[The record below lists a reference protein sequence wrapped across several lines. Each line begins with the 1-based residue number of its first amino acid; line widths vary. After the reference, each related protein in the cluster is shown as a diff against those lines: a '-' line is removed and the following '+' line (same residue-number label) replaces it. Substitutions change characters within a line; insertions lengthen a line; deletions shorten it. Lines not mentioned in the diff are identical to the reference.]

1 MLKHLLF
8 SGWFRVQPFLKYVL
22 VVALIAPLVGASGHS
37 SSAHLS
43 QETKVTAEM
52 PELDSVLVEVPI
64 ASEYKLSQPETVKT
78 LAPESNS
85 EPTKLAAV
93 VEPSIKQPT
102 YVVEPLTVETL
113 TDEKELTSFNSS
125 SDNSS
130 NNFIINEDPFKDV
143 ELAPP
148 VSNPQPQ
155 PAEGKISARRIK
167 LVQRLKAAKTQ
178 SSKKDVLVAKLAG
191 SKSLKANKVIA
202 LRRNVIPEPTDA
214 PVSEEPDPS
223 ELSQQDPIG
232 SPHPLPWK
240 WITATQEAVSSNT
253 GSGVRYYRSAP
264 VISPD
269 GRYSIYSRV
278 RLEVKPQMHKSR
290 VSSVLFVEDRKSNQ
304 LKVVA
309 STSALIDP
317 LLQAKEMRGE
327 ASQVPGKIG
336 VLVPVGWS
344 ENGERFLARK
354 FEGLFNTAHATD
366 QALIWN
372 RQKNHASTVAPS
384 QKNHQH
390 DIAVLLGWSKN
401 TPDNVVFQAGEMGQE
416 TWPTITVANDGRTV
430 ATPEVDQPTTFGR
443 KTTDVW
449 AGPQVAYQ

>member
-22 VVALIAPLVGASGHS
+22 VVVIIAPLVGASGHS

-43 QETKVTAEM
+43 QETNITAQM

-78 LAPESNS
+78 LTSENNS
-85 EPTKLAAV
+85 ESKKLAAV
-93 VEPSIKQPT
+93 IEPQIKQPT
-102 YVVEPLTVETL
+102 SYVIESLTVETPVG
-113 TDEKELTSFNSS
+113 EKEVTSFNNSS
-125 SDNSS
+125 S
-130 NNFIINEDPFKDV
+130 INVDPFREV

-148 VSNPQPQ
+148 TSNP
-155 PAEGKISARRIK
+155 ELRSGKISARGIK

-178 SSKKDVLVAKLAG
+178 SSKKDILVAKLAG
-191 SKSLKANKVIA
+191 AKSLKSTKVVA
-202 LRRNVIPEPTDA
+202 LRRNLIPQPTDA
-214 PVSEEPDPS
+214 PVSEEPEPS

-232 SPHPLPWK
+232 SPHPVPWK
-240 WITATQEAVSSNT
+240 WITATQEAISSKN

-278 RLEVKPQMHKSR
+278 KLEVKAQMHKSR
-290 VSSVLFVEDRKSNQ
+290 VSSVLFVEDRETNN

-317 LLQAKEMRGE
+317 LIKAKQMRGE
-327 ASQVPGKIG
+327 ASQIPGQIG

-372 RQKNHASTVAPS
+372 RQKNRANTVAPS
-384 QKNHQH
+384 QKNHQY

-416 TWPTITVANDGRTV
+416 TWPTITVANDGQTV

-443 KTTDVW
+443 KTNDVW

>member
-1 MLKHLLF
+1 MLKHLLL

-22 VVALIAPLVGASGHS
+22 VVVLIAPLVGASGHS
-37 SSAHLS
+37 SSAYLS
-43 QETKVTAEM
+43 QETKVSAEM
-52 PELDSVLVEVPI
+52 PELGSVLVEIPI

-78 LAPESNS
+78 LTPENKS
-85 EPTKLAAV
+85 ESKKLAAV
-93 VEPSIKQPT
+93 VEPTIIQSN
-102 YVVEPLTVETL
+102 VVESLAVETV
-113 TDEKELTSFNSS
+113 TEEEVTSFN
-125 SDNSS
+125 NSS
-130 NNFIINEDPFKDV
+130 NNSVINEDPFKDV

-148 VSNPQPQ
+148 VSSPQPLQ
-155 PAEGKISARRIK
+155 RRTSVRRIK
-167 LVQRLKAAKTQ
+167 LVQRLKAAKSQ
-178 SSKKDVLVAKLAG
+178 SSKKDILVAKLAG
-191 SKSLKANKVIA
+191 SKSLKGNKVIA
-202 LRRNVIPEPTDA
+202 LRRNLIPEPTDA

-232 SPHPLPWK
+232 SPHPVPWK
-240 WITATQEAVSSNT
+240 WITATQEAVSSNS

-278 RLEVKPQMHKSR
+278 KLEVKPQMHKSR
-290 VSSVLFVEDRKSNQ
+290 VSSVLFVEDRTSNQ

-309 STSALIDP
+309 STSALVDP
-317 LLQAKEMRGE
+317 LLKAKEIRGE
-327 ASQVPGKIG
+327 VSQIPGKIG

-372 RQKNHASTVAPS
+372 RQKNRSNTVAPS
-384 QKNHQH
+384 RKNHQH

>member
-1 MLKHLLF
+1 MLKHLLL

-22 VVALIAPLVGASGHS
+22 VVVLIAPLVGTSGHS

-78 LAPESNS
+78 LAPENYS
-85 EPTKLAAV
+85 ESMKLAAV
-93 VEPSIKQPT
+93 VEPEIKQPT

-113 TDEKELTSFNSS
+113 TEEKEVTSFN
-125 SDNSS
+125 NSS
-130 NNFIINEDPFKDV
+130 KTINSIVNEDPFKDV

-148 VSNPQPQ
+148 VINPQAQ
-155 PAEGKISARRIK
+155 PAERKISASGIK
-167 LVQRLKAAKTQ
+167 LAQRLKAAKTQ
-178 SSKKDVLVAKLAG
+178 SAKKDVLVAKLAA

-223 ELSQQDPIG
+223 ELSQEDPIG
-232 SPHPLPWK
+232 SPHPVPWK
-240 WITATQEAVSSNT
+240 WITATQEAVSSNN

-290 VSSVLFVEDRKSNQ
+290 VSSVLFVEDRKSNH

-317 LLQAKEMRGE
+317 LLKAKKMSGE
-327 ASQVPGKIG
+327 ASQIPGKIG

-384 QKNHQH
+384 RKNHQH

>member
-22 VVALIAPLVGASGHS
+22 VVVLIAPLVGASGHS
-37 SSAHLS
+37 SSAKQS
-43 QETKVTAEM
+43 QADKVTAQI
-52 PELDSVLVEVPI
+52 PELGSVLVEVPI
-64 ASEYKLSQPETVKT
+64 ASEYKLAQPETVKILT
-78 LAPESNS
+78 PEKKS
-85 EPTKLAAV
+85 ESTKLAAV
-93 VEPSIKQPT
+93 IEPNIKQPT
-102 YVVEPLTVETL
+102 YLIEPFTVETV
-113 TDEKELTSFNSS
+113 TGEKEVTSFN
-125 SDNSS
+125 NSS
-130 NNFIINEDPFKDV
+130 VINEDPFKEV

-148 VSNPQPQ
+148 ASTSELESQKRLEP
-155 PAEGKISARRIK
+155 EKTFARGVK

-178 SSKKDVLVAKLAG
+178 SSKKDILVAKLARA
-191 SKSLKANKVIA
+191 KSLKETKVVA
-202 LRRNVIPEPTDA
+202 LRRNLIPQPTDA

-223 ELSQQDPIG
+223 EVSQQDPIG
-232 SPHPLPWK
+232 SPHPVPWK
-240 WITATQEAVSSNT
+240 WITATQETVSSKT

-278 RLEVKPQMHKSR
+278 KLEVKPQMHKSR
-290 VSSVLFVEDRKSNQ
+290 VSSVLFVEDRETNN

-317 LLQAKEMRGE
+317 LLKAKGMRGE
-327 ASQVPGKIG
+327 VSQIPGKIG

-354 FEGLFNTAHATD
+354 FEGLFNTAHASD

-372 RQKNHASTVAPS
+372 RQKNRANTVAPS
-384 QKNHQH
+384 QKNHQY

-401 TPDNVVFQAGEMGQE
+401 APDNVVFQAGEMGQE
-416 TWPTITVANDGRTV
+416 TWPTITVANDGKTI

-443 KTTDVW
+443 KVNDVW